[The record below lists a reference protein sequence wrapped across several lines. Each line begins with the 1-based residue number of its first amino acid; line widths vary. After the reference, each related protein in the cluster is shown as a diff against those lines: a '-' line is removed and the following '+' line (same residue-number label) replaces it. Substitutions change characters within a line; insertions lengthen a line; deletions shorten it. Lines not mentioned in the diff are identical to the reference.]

1 MLRIRSCVAAAWIMS
16 MAMGKCVVMRNSES
30 GRNLEFRNLYWLWLS
45 LIVLAVDL
53 WTKSL
58 AENALQLY
66 QRIEVL
72 PFFNFT
78 LAYNSGAAFSFLAD
92 AGGWQRWFF
101 TLIALV
107 ASVVI
112 VGWLLKLRGERMV
125 AIALAL
131 ILGGAL
137 GNLWDRVTL
146 GHVVDFLDFH
156 WAGYHFPA
164 FNIAD
169 SAITV
174 GAVLLIIDMFV
185 GRDKSTS

>member
-1 MLRIRSCVAAAWIMS
+1 MVK
-16 MAMGKCVVMRNSES
+16 GKCVVMRNSES
-30 GRNLEFRNLYWLWLS
+30 GRNFEFRNLHWLWLS
-45 LIVLAVDL
+45 LVVLAVDL

-101 TLIALV
+101 TAIALV

-137 GNLWDRVTL
+137 GNLWDRVML

-185 GRDKSTS
+185 GRDKSAS